1 MCRRSPGN
9 AEVTLDWTDA
19 AGATS
24 YNIKRALVTG
34 GPYTTIAN
42 TSETSY
48 TDTGLDNN
56 RTYYYVVSGANSIGE
71 GADSGETDASPIAMA
86 TWFKT
91 DSITNLSDGADV
103 SLWTDSSGNGNHAIQ
118 PLTARRPTFSA
129 NAINGKPAIHFDASD
144 ESYLWLRRPVQDD
157 FTIMMVYQS
166 TQGVG
171 TGTDFY
177 QGAGLLGGE
186 VGGVVNDFGLS
197 LNANGRVLAGT
208 GNPDTTISSAAGFN
222 DGQPHVVTFQ
232 RDQSLG
238 TIRLYVDGVG
248 VSDTGGTQSL
258 TAPSALMLGAQ
269 QVLNNYLTGDIAEV
283 RIYNSLLSATPR
295 IYEERA
301 LKARYGISGGSAP
314 RVPTD
319 LAALADNHKAM
330 LNWTMAAGAETY
342 SIWRSTDGGTT
353 YELIASGLTNSSYVD
368 TFAVSE
374 QDILYRVAGVNDYGT
389 GTQTVALSVNV
400 PMPELAFLA
409 TIDSVDMCWTNWA
422 DDWTLYGATN
432 LSEPL
437 TWQPL
442 TTGIESNEAGF
453 SISLPTDSP
462 YHFFQL
468 SYP

>member
-1 MCRRSPGN
+1 MDADEPYAQDDFGTSLLNGKFAFGIGNPDLTIQSTTSINDGSWHQCVATRKQATGTICVYVDGELEASDSGNANSRDTPATLRFGLTGSHYFNGSLDDIQLFTRTLSSAEVAGLYYSETRSPLTAPSNVQAVAGN

-71 GADSGETDASPIAMA
+71 GADSGETDASPVAMA

-103 SLWTDSSGNGNHAIQ
+103 SLWTDSSGNGNNAIQ

-144 ESYLWLRRPVQDD
+144 ESYLWLRRPVQGD

-166 TQGVG
+166 SQGVG

-258 TAPSALMLGAQ
+258 TAPECPDAGCPA
-269 QVLNNYLTGDIAEV
+269 
-283 RIYNSLLSATPR
+283 
-295 IYEERA
+295 
-301 LKARYGISGGSAP
+301 GS
-314 RVPTD
+314 
-319 LAALADNHKAM
+319 
-330 LNWTMAAGAETY
+330 E
-342 SIWRSTDGGTT
+342 
-353 YELIASGLTNSSYVD
+353 
-368 TFAVSE
+368 
-374 QDILYRVAGVNDYGT
+374 
-389 GTQTVALSVNV
+389 
-400 PMPELAFLA
+400 
-409 TIDSVDMCWTNWA
+409 
-422 DDWTLYGATN
+422 
-432 LSEPL
+432 
-437 TWQPL
+437 
-442 TTGIESNEAGF
+442 
-453 SISLPTDSP
+453 
-462 YHFFQL
+462 
-468 SYP
+468 